1 METVKSYAD
10 STKKYAGHL
19 VFGLDIGTRS
29 IVGTVGYKEED
40 KFVVVAQKVKE
51 HETRA
56 MLDGQ
61 IHDIEKVGNS
71 IRQVKE
77 FLEEQI
83 GRKLTDVCIA
93 AAGRVLETSNSHA
106 EVEFEEE
113 HTVTKEDIYT
123 LNSLAIEKAYASF
136 MERNQTEQKFYCVGN
151 SVVNYYL
158 NDFQMSN
165 LENHKA
171 RKIAVELIATF
182 LPDEVVDGLNKAVEL
197 AGLQVA
203 NMTLEPIAAIQVAIP
218 ERFRLLNIALVDVG
232 AGTSDISITKEGSI
246 VAYGMIPIAGDSLTE
261 KIALECLT
269 DFYVADQMKQ
279 DSTES
284 DLVSYE
290 DIMGIKQTITSEQLD
305 KIMEPVLEEMTT
317 RVADKIIELNGGKSV
332 SAVFVVGGGGKV
344 NHYTSL
350 LSQKL
355 GIQAGRVAV
364 RGKEVMQKIEFL
376 DTSIEKD
383 SLLVTPIGICLN
395 FYEQNNNFVFVSFNG
410 EKVKLYD
417 NKRLTVTDAAIQ
429 ANYPNDGF
437 FPKRGKELNFSVDGI
452 KKIVRGEVG
461 EGAQIFINGK
471 PANIHTKINKEDI
484 ITVEESTAGEP
495 AQMEINKLP
504 ESKGALVVEVN
515 RKKVELPKFAS
526 VNGKLESG
534 YYKIQ
539 EGDEIEFLKYYTVEQ
554 ILQFMDISA
563 DTYNTYYVNN
573 NRANMQTK
581 VYENFSVLMT
591 NTEMAT
597 SFAELMDEDE
607 IQVEDEDE
615 FLFIN
620 ETLDKP
626 ITQVVRDET
635 GSTGLSQ
642 EASEEKTS
650 ENSNLSGESAGDE
663 VSKNEEADLPEE
675 NIQVIVMVNRQPVV
689 LRGKPRYVF
698 VDIFDVIDF
707 DLSKPQGAIVT
718 LLNGTQ
724 AQFMEELHDGDR
736 IEVYWKP
743 LDNQNKI
750 L

>member
-1 METVKSYAD
+1 METANNH
-10 STKKYAGHL
+10 TENTQKYAGHL

-40 KFVVVAQKVKE
+40 RFIVVAQKVKE

-83 GRKLTDVCIA
+83 GRKLTEVCIA
-93 AAGRVLETSNSHA
+93 AAGRVLETSNSRA
-106 EVEFEEE
+106 EVEFEDER
-113 HTVTKEDIYT
+113 TITKEDIYA
-123 LNSLAIEKAYASF
+123 LNSLAIEKAYATF
-136 MERNQTEQKFYCVGN
+136 MENNHQTEQKFYCVGN
-151 SVVNYYL
+151 SIVNYYL
-158 NDFQMSN
+158 NDFQISN

-182 LPDEVVDGLNKAVEL
+182 LPDEVVDGLNKAVEI
-197 AGLQVA
+197 AGLHVS

-232 AGTSDISITKEGSI
+232 AGTSDISITKDGSI
-246 VAYGMIPIAGDSLTE
+246 IAYGMIPIAGDALTE
-261 KIALECLT
+261 AIAMHCLT
-269 DFYVADQMKQ
+269 DFYVADKMKQ
-279 DSTES
+279 DSTLN
-284 DLVSYE
+284 DIVSYE
-290 DIMGIKQTITSEQLD
+290 DIMGIKQTITSKEIDQ
-305 KIMEPVLEEMTT
+305 IVEPILEEMTT
-317 RVADKIIELNGGKSV
+317 KVSEKIKELNGGKSV

-344 NHYTSL
+344 NNYTSL

-355 GIQAGRVAV
+355 GIQTERVAL

-376 DTSIEKD
+376 DSSIEKD

-417 NKRLTVTDAAIQ
+417 NKHLTVTDAAIQ
-429 ANYPNDGF
+429 AHFPNDGF
-437 FPKRGKELNFSVDGI
+437 FPKRGKELNFTVDGI

-484 ITVEESTAGEP
+484 IYVEESTAGEP
-495 AQMEINKLP
+495 AMMEINQLP
-504 ESKGALVVEVN
+504 ESKGSLIVEIN
-515 RKKVELPKFAS
+515 QKKVHLPKLVS
-526 VNGKLESG
+526 VNGQIENE

-539 EGDEIEFLKYYTVEQ
+539 NGDEIEFLKCYTIEQ
-554 ILQFMDISA
+554 LLRFMDISV

-573 NRANMQTK
+573 NKADMDTK
-581 VYENFSVLMT
+581 VYENFSVLMSK
-591 NTEMAT
+591 TELAT
-597 SFAELMDEDE
+597 TYAEL
-607 IQVEDEDE
+607 
-615 FLFIN
+615 F
-620 ETLDKP
+620 
-626 ITQVVRDET
+626 
-635 GSTGLSQ
+635 
-642 EASEEKTS
+642 SEEEEEDS
-650 ENSNLSGESAGDE
+650 ILNSNA
-663 VSKNEEADLPEE
+663 SKDFVVNEEIDKKATTESKSKPEPVVTETKEPEVPEVPLE
-675 NIQVIVMVNRQPVV
+675 NQKVIVMVNRKPVV
-689 LRGKPRYVF
+689 LRGKPKYVF
-698 VDIFDVIDF
+698 VDIFDFIDF

-718 LLNGTQ
+718 ILNGNK
-724 AQFMEELHDGDR
+724 AQFMEELQEGDM

-743 LDNQNKI
+743 I
-750 L
+750 